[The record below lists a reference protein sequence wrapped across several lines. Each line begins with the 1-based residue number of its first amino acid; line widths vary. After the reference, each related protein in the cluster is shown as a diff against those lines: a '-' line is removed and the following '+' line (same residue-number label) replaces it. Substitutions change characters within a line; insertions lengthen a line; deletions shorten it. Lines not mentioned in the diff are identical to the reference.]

1 MNTNKNILVID
12 DEPFICDIF
21 SLLLSN
27 NGYDV
32 QISNSNDK
40 AREFLKKNN
49 FDLILLDVYMKGTS
63 FFDFVIEMKASSEYQ
78 HIPMIAVTALPK
90 EIPQKIK
97 PYLVDIIEKPF
108 VPDTLMAAVQSVL
121 PLN

>member
-63 FFDFVIEMKASSEYQ
+63 FFDFVIEMKTSLEYQ

-90 EIPQKIK
+90 EIPLKVK

-108 VPDTLMAAVQSVL
+108 VPDTLMATVQSVL